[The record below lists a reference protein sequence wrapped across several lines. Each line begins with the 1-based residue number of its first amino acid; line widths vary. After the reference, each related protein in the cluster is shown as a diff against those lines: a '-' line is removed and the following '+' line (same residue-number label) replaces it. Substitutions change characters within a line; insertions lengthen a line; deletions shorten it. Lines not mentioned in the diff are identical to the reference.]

1 MAQRKLCSACNQWFM
16 GSNLGSRY
24 RWKNCHSVAHVLATI
39 NGENPCRYV
48 DSAGIID
55 LTSLGHTDGTPAFP
69 DISQSASSWMQYCD
83 RVVSFSEY
91 SFNPCKPFT
100 EGTTCKDVAVCQVPF
115 TSGES
120 FILAKHDSAV
130 WIPPI
135 GFGGSATLTYTY
147 QTKHTNI
154 ERCNKQHDLVSIVCE
169 QDFRR
174 GEKGETSSMEN
185 FRINYPLTSDLN
197 GCKHRVSNAFV
208 TNVFKAYYDH
218 YPLEPSV
225 DDFWVTIIQ
234 GKKELI
240 VSADDLRISDAE
252 RPKHEAKS
260 VPGVDWES
268 VVRMIAELIR
278 KNMKTDLASL
288 ITKPFLTTKPV
299 EQAVFNCALMD
310 ATKPYYSYG
319 VTLLCGIPE
328 VTLRGSQGDFQQI
341 IDSIN

>member
-1 MAQRKLCSACNQWFM
+1 MHLLVAVPFLF
-16 GSNLGSRY
+16 NL
-24 RWKNCHSVAHVLATI
+24 VLATI

-147 QTKHTNI
+147 QTKHVKISMQCTKDTEVNVLEI
-154 ERCNKQHDLVSIVCE
+154 ISESPQ
-169 QDFRR
+169 
-174 GEKGETSSMEN
+174 ETYNMKLSSKCAC
-185 FRINYPLTSDLN
+185 FD
-197 GCKHRVSNAFV
+197 GCKNKPGPDPDKPNKGLSGGAVLLIIV
-208 TNVFKAYYDH
+208 VVLVFIY
-218 YPLEPSV
+218 
-225 DDFWVTIIQ
+225 
-234 GKKELI
+234 
-240 VSADDLRISDAE
+240 
-252 RPKHEAKS
+252 
-260 VPGVDWES
+260 
-268 VVRMIAELIR
+268 
-278 KNMKTDLASL
+278 L
-288 ITKPFLTTKPV
+288 ITFMSFNKFKREATGLDILPHRSFWISLPGYSKDGVIFIFQKLTNKG
-299 EQAVFNCALMD
+299 
-310 ATKPYYSYG
+310 ATYQT
-319 VTLLCGIPE
+319 V
-328 VTLRGSQGDFQQI
+328 
-341 IDSIN
+341 